1 MNCVALKDRA
11 LVAIS
16 GDDAQTLLQDVIT
29 CDVEHL
35 PQAVARPGALLTPQG
50 KILFE
55 FLISRDGADRFL
67 FDLGKDQIAG
77 FVQRMTMYR
86 LRAKAEIAPAEGAF
100 VHAAWG
106 SAPQDGWLQDSRFKG
121 DVAMYRIYAPETP
134 ETATRDA
141 YDRLRIEN
149 GVAEAGVDYA
159 LSDAFPHDV
168 LMDLNGGVSFRKG
181 CFVGQEVVSRMQHR
195 ATARR
200 RIVIVEAQAPL
211 PETGASLTVGGRAI
225 GSLGTVADNRGLAL
239 ARIDKVASAREKDT
253 PVLAGDL
260 PVSTT
265 LPAWTGLSFSP
276 APATGEA

>member
-1 MNCVALKDRA
+1 MDCVALNDRA

-16 GDDAQTLLQDVIT
+16 GDDAQALLQDIIT
-29 CDVEHL
+29 CDVDDL
-35 PQAVARPGALLTPQG
+35 PETIVRPGALLTPQG

-67 FDLGKDQIAG
+67 FDLSKEQIAA

-86 LRAKAEIAPAEGAF
+86 LRAKAEIAPVEGVF

-106 SAPQDGWLQDSRFKG
+106 AAPQDGWLQDSRFKG
-121 DVAMYRIYAPETP
+121 DLTVYRTYGPAAS
-134 ETATRDA
+134 ETATRED

-149 GVAEAGVDYA
+149 GVAEAGTDYA

-168 LMDLNGGVSFRKG
+168 LMDLNGGVSFKKG

-195 ATARR
+195 STARR
-200 RIVIVEAQAPL
+200 RVVTVEAQGPL
-211 PETGASLTVGGRAI
+211 PETGASLTVGGRAV
-225 GSLGTVADNRGLAL
+225 GTLGTVAGNQGLAL
-239 ARIDKVASAREKDT
+239 VRIDKVASAREADT

-260 PVSTT
+260 PLSTT
-265 LPAWTGLSFSP
+265 LPTWTGLSFAS
-276 APATGEA
+276 AQAAGGA